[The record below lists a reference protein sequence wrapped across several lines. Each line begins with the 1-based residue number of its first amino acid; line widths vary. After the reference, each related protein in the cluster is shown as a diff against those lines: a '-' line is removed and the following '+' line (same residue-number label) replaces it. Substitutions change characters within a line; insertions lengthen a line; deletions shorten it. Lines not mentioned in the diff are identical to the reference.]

1 MSSSI
6 GTGVYCFR
14 RKFVGAFSPA
24 GFCWHTKGHDVPVPF
39 PPAPPQ
45 IIATTSTRL
54 RLPGLSQTLQRSRK
68 STRTP
73 RDLVPHYGPSPAK
86 AAHERLSFNAAP
98 QHGITA
104 TQQSNQLL
112 RFHSEQSGVPV
123 ARPTTLPHKERS
135 GIPRPVFT
143 LVFTGTKPALRRNTA
158 CNLARHT
165 AVGQHVSYL
174 LAPRIF
180 IRLLV

>member
-1 MSSSI
+1 MSSTI
-6 GTGVYCFR
+6 GTGVYCVR
-14 RKFVGAFSPA
+14 RKFGGLFTSAVMLAYLRSRRPYVLRARPTSNKCYYEHSTPA
-24 GFCWHTKGHDVPVPF
+24 
-39 PPAPPQ
+39 
-45 IIATTSTRL
+45 S
-54 RLPGLSQTLQRSRK
+54 GLSQTLQRSRK

-73 RDLVPHYGPSPAK
+73 RDLVPHYEPSPAK
-86 AAHERLSFNAAP
+86 VAHERLSFNAAP

-123 ARPTTLPHKERS
+123 ARPTHLPHKERS

-180 IRLLV
+180 IRLFV